1 MDLLLPW
8 ASFLRGCWAQL
19 SPLSIEIPL
28 FQRERFFSGSGSLQV
43 SDNVSETDISNEAQN
58 SRSSTDSAEEKLRNR
73 LYELAM
79 KMSEKETS
87 SGEDQESESKTEPKN
102 QKGSLSSE
110 ENNQGVQEELK
121 KVRTKRCS
129 AAAVCVN
136 GGGGCR
142 HALGLRK
149 TPPQCSAQVLGGT
162 FSVISADNQGR
173 DPTVL
178 GRCPIMSPVVPR
190 L

>member
-8 ASFLRGCWAQL
+8 ASFLRGRWAQL

-121 KVRTKRCS
+121 KVRMPADRSCS
-129 AAAVCVN
+129 VCVW
-136 GGGGCR
+136 GWGCR
-142 HALGLRK
+142 HAPDLRK